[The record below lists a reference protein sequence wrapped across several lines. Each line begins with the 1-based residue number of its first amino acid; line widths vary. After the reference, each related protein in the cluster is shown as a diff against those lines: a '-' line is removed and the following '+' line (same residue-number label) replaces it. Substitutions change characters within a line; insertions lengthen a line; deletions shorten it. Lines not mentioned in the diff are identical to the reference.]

1 MDPVHIGAYRNA
13 VEVFHL
19 AAENGAFKPGVDGG
33 NYQLFIEKLSE
44 NFNHSISHD
53 GGLFEFPSGIFA
65 VGGGCGA
72 ERLAEVY
79 EPLAKL
85 VTLVILIASYREA
98 ELGAVTLSAQDAE
111 VERGLDKA
119 FYLTAHLDNTRREG
133 RKQPGKGGRALII
146 KALGGLVAFFDRNT
160 DTVVNARIFYFKLRK
175 EAVGTGDERSY
186 IVGTDTA
193 DGFAGY
199 RVIHRAADYRSDIV

>member
-44 NFNHSISHD
+44 NFDHGVSH
-53 GGLFEFPSGIFA
+53 GRGLFEFPCRIFA
-65 VGGGCGA
+65 VGGGGSA
-72 ERLAEVY
+72 ELPAEVY

-85 VTLVILIASYREA
+85 VALVILIASDCEA
-98 ELGAVTLSAQDAE
+98 ELDAVTVLRRMPRLSE
-111 VERGLDKA
+111 VWTRPFISPLI
-119 FYLTAHLDNTRREG
+119 LTIPAEG
-133 RKQPGKGGRALII
+133 RKQTGKGGGALII
-146 KALGGLVAFFDRNT
+146 KALGGLVALFDRNT
-160 DTVVNARIFYFKLRK
+160 DTVVNACIFHFKLRK
-175 EAVGTGDERSY
+175 EAVGTGGKRSY

-199 RVIHRAADYRSDIV
+199 RVIHRAADYRSNIV

>member
-1 MDPVHIGAYRNA
+1 MDSVHIGAYRNA

-44 NFNHSISHD
+44 NFNHSTSHD

-72 ERLAEVY
+72 ELPAEVY

-98 ELGAVTLSAQDAE
+98 ELGAVTLSAVQCRFDS
-111 VERGLDKA
+111 RRLD
-119 FYLTAHLDNTRREG
+119 G
-133 RKQPGKGGRALII
+133 
-146 KALGGLVAFFDRNT
+146 
-160 DTVVNARIFYFKLRK
+160 
-175 EAVGTGDERSY
+175 
-186 IVGTDTA
+186 
-193 DGFAGY
+193 
-199 RVIHRAADYRSDIV
+199 